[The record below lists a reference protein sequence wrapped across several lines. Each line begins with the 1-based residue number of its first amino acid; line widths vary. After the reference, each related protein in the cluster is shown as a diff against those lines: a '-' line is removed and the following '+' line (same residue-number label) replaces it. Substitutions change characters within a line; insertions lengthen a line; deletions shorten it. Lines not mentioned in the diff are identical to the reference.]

1 MYKSIYGIVF
11 LFVLILSGCK
21 EGEDTEIASAEDAL
35 IASIQEEHKT
45 LVTALRKENKRI
57 SDELSKFDDYSVHLQ
72 IADRNSR
79 KIMRFIR
86 ENDFAQLKSE
96 LGIEATISDGNVFFK
111 EKKYDEYETGLPIEQ
126 AAFHMSIAYFN
137 VYDDILEIGYFL
149 DDLNAVVR
157 YSVTFEF
164 NKNED
169 FLYFSNGDT

>member
-21 EGEDTEIASAEDAL
+21 EEEAAKISSIEEDYKVQI
-35 IASIQEEHKT
+35 EELK
-45 LVTALRKENKRI
+45 KENKRI
-57 SDELSKFDDYSVHLQ
+57 SDELSQFDDYSVHLQ

-96 LGIEATISDGNVFFK
+96 LGIEATISDGKVFFE
-111 EKKYDEYETGLPIEQ
+111 EKTHDEYETGLPIEQ

-137 VYDDILEIGYFL
+137 IYDNSLEIGYFL
-149 DDLNAVVR
+149 DDLNADVNAAVS
-157 YSVTFEF
+157 YSVTFGFDKNGEF
-164 NKNED
+164 I
-169 FLYFSNGDT
+169 YFENGDA